1 MRKNKMIIYIN
12 DIQKNYSENSLTV
25 ENILIKEKI
34 ENKNIAV
41 AINMKVI
48 KQLDYSQ
55 TILKNGD
62 KIDIV
67 IPFHGG

>member
-1 MRKNKMIIYIN
+1 MIIYIN